1 MNTFILLILCQIPT
15 ETMYISINDDFNSQ
29 LIQSELTR
37 DWTDFNPSAE
47 LTEDQIS
54 QFKKEGQ
61 KINDLRSSLNLKFEF
76 VRQEKT
82 PIDVKVLS
90 YKFGKYDEW
99 EKIDERAF
107 ISNFFPL
114 LTVEYLRKER
124 FSDFYQAQIDLKNK
138 ENSERYYED
147 YDEWEQ
153 KARKI
158 LGVDR
163 GVFFKHKE
171 METQAYDQEKQ
182 MWMIV
187 AYPNTK
193 TGDLAKIHSSEKYTE
208 YYFRHEGLEAITIY
222 EKGGGRQVDPKL
234 VPPPPIR
241 PRPIMYV
248 PPDPPWKESIP
259 HSSIK

>member
-1 MNTFILLILCQIPT
+1 MCQIPT

-47 LTEDQIS
+47 LTEDQIN

-124 FSDFYQAQIDLKNK
+124 FSDFYQKQIDLKNE
-138 ENSERYYED
+138 ENNEQYYTD
-147 YDEWEQ
+147 YDKWDQ
-153 KARKI
+153 KAKKI

-163 GVFFKHKE
+163 GVFFKHKQIE
-171 METQAYDQEKQ
+171 IQAYDQEKQ
-182 MWMIV
+182 MWMVV

-193 TGDLAKIHSSEKYTE
+193 AEDLIKIHDEKKYIE
-208 YYFRHEGLEAITIY
+208 YYYRHDGLESITIY
-222 EKGGGRQVDPKL
+222 NGNTQRSVDPNL
-234 VPPPPIR
+234 VPPPPVK

-248 PPDPPWKESIP
+248 PPDPPWQESIHHP
-259 HSSIK
+259 STK